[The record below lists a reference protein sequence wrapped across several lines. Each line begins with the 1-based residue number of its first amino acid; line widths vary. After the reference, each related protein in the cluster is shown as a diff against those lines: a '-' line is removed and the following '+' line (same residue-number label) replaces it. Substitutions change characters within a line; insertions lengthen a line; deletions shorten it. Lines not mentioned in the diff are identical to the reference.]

1 MKRTFLCILT
11 VIMVI
16 LCLTMLLSFAGCGK
30 KAEDTP
36 AVPTGT
42 DLPLNLASWE
52 MIPTTWSSPNGA
64 TVTLS
69 AVPTRYADGDSA
81 RFVVRLEGEEV
92 ASVPCSFEN
101 GRYTASAD
109 LNAEDGYCYYV
120 VLTSGSGESLEVAV
134 NTPAEPT
141 NDALINMATALNAYC
156 NVMVDNS
163 SFSNGTL
170 SITEGSA
177 QIQLPR
183 ITNPDETIT
192 CKDAVLSIQYNGE
205 IIDKQTLKLGEP
217 DDDRCY
223 TLDLSGLNFSIHVTE
238 DDQQIALVLDVTLSN
253 GQTLSANGGTWYCT
267 GGELLLGVG

>member
-1 MKRTFLCILT
+1 MKRTLLHMMT
-11 VIMVI
+11 AV
-16 LCLTMLLSFAGCGK
+16 LCLAMLLTFAACGK
-30 KAEDTP
+30 KTEDTP

-101 GRYTASAD
+101 GCYTASAD

-141 NDALINMATALNAYC
+141 NDAFINMATALNAYC

-223 TLDLSGLNFSIHVTE
+223 TLDLSGLNFSIHVT
-238 DDQQIALVLDVTLSN
+238 
-253 GQTLSANGGTWYCT
+253 
-267 GGELLLGVG
+267 

>member
-1 MKRTFLCILT
+1 MKRTLLHMMT
-11 VIMVI
+11 AV
-16 LCLTMLLSFAGCGK
+16 LCLAMLLTFAACGK
-30 KAEDTP
+30 KTEDTP

-52 MIPTTWSSPNGA
+52 MVPTTWSSPNGA

-81 RFVVRLEGEEV
+81 RCVVRLEGEEV

-101 GRYTASAD
+101 GCYTASAD

-183 ITNPDETIT
+183 IANPDETIT

-205 IIDKQTLKLGEP
+205 IIDKQTLKLDEP